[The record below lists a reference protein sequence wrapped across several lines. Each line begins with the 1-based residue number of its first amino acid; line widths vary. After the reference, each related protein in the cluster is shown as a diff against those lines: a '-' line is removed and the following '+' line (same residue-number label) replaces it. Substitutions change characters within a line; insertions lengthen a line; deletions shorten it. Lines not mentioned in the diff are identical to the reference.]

1 MIFNYS
7 AASVAG
13 ASVAGASGSTGVS
26 TTGASTFSS
35 FTSSLTSSFT
45 SAFGA
50 SKVLTFLSKSES
62 LFSAVIILLS
72 LASFQILSLI

>member
-13 ASVAGASGSTGVS
+13 ASVAGASGSTG
-26 TTGASTFSS
+26 ASTF
-35 FTSSLTSSFT
+35 SSFT

-50 SKVLTFLSKSES
+50 SKVLTFLSKSLS

>member
-13 ASVAGASGSTGVS
+13 ASVAGASGCAGVS
-26 TTGASTFSS
+26 TGASTF
-35 FTSSLTSSFT
+35 SSFT

-50 SKVLTFLSKSES
+50 SKVLTFLSKSLS

>member
-13 ASVAGASGSTGVS
+13 ASSAFGASSTTGASGSTGVS
-26 TTGASTFSS
+26 TFSS
-35 FTSSLTSSFT
+35 TTSLTSFS
-45 SAFGA
+45 SALGA
-50 SKVLTFLSKSES
+50 SKNFNFFNKSVS
-62 LFSAVIILLS
+62 LFSAEMILLS